1 MSMTINLAAGILLFC
16 WVAIVVI
23 AVGGWAFKTI
33 ETIEL
38 DEIDRDNI
46 L

>member
-1 MSMTINLAAGILLFC
+1 MTLAAGLLFFC
-16 WVAIVVI
+16 WVAIVVL
-23 AVGGWAFKTI
+23 VVSGWAFKTI